1 MAHTRDMTEGRPA
14 RLLTSF
20 ALPLMLGSVFQQ
32 MYTMVDA
39 AVVGNYIGI
48 EALAAVGAA
57 DWLNWLVLGAMMGFT
72 QGFTILT
79 AQRFGAEDGVG
90 LRKSITMSLVMTA
103 LISVIFTVVSLA
115 GMRPVL
121 RLLDT
126 PAESFKGAVE
136 YLTVMFGGIAVMA
149 GYNVFASILRALGD
163 SRNPLIAMII
173 ASIMNVLL
181 DLLFVVVF
189 EWGITGAAV
198 ATVMGQVFSLAYCA
212 ICVFR
217 IPTLA
222 LRREDWRF
230 DRSIVREIMRLGSPM
245 AFMNGIIGV
254 GGLAV
259 QYVVNGFGYVFV
271 AGFTATN
278 KLYGILELAAT
289 SFGYSMATFAG
300 QNLGAEKYDRIRRG
314 THTAAKIGVG
324 IAVVIGAAMFLFG
337 DFFIGL
343 FVSDP
348 DPLVVEEG
356 IRVGFTYLRYMAVC
370 LPILYLLHIY
380 RSANQGMG
388 DTFMPMLSGIAEL
401 AMRVAVAMLL
411 PLWLGETGIYF
422 AEVVAWTGAV
432 AILIPA
438 YYRNI
443 RKYPHDGQI

>member
-79 AQRFGAEDGVG
+79 AQRFGAEDAVG

-103 LISVIFTVVSLA
+103 IISVITTAVSLLA
-115 GMRPVL
+115 MSPVL

-126 PAESFKGAVE
+126 PAESFGGAVE

-149 GYNVFASILRALGD
+149 GYNVFSSILRALGD

-173 ASIMNVLL
+173 ASVMNVAL

-198 ATVMGQVFSLAYCA
+198 ATVMGQVFSCIYCA

-230 DRSIVREIMRLGSPM
+230 DRGIVREIMRLGSPM

-356 IRVGFTYLRYMAVC
+356 VRVGFTYLRYMAAC

-411 PLWLGETGIYF
+411 PIWLGETGIYF
-422 AEVVAWTGAV
+422 AEVVAWAGAV
-432 AILIPA
+432 AILMPA
-438 YYRNI
+438 YYRNV